1 MISFLNSQLIVV
13 SVTAGVALLTV
24 VASYLS
30 RRKCRPTRHP
40 RQRPGGGGRR
50 TRNSM
55 RSPNGIQYCYCNS
68 H

>member
-1 MISFLNSQLIVV
+1 MTFFFNSQLIII
-13 SVTAGVALLTV
+13 SVTAGVALLSV

-30 RRKCRPTRHP
+30 RRKCRPTRHL

-55 RSPNGIQYCYCNS
+55 RSPNGIQYCYNS